1 LQESQI
7 QKGRNANIREQWKGG
22 FVSLQCRNVN
32 TKSTGRSMVHSL
44 LKLKAHKDIQKKPIL
59 KQLLS
64 LFRPN
69 EEKIRENKST
79 RISVRPSNETI
90 TTVPSSLE
98 SNTNKF
104 TKNGKITVRAIAV
117 DMLTSKMEFTLP
129 QLAISSTK

>member
-1 LQESQI
+1 
-7 QKGRNANIREQWKGG
+7 
-22 FVSLQCRNVN
+22 
-32 TKSTGRSMVHSL
+32 MVHSL